1 LRTTVSARGRR
12 GIGAAIAA
20 AALCTGVAAC
30 GSSAPSG
37 TEADP
42 AGLAPAS
49 SVIYLSATVHPEG
62 SLREN
67 AVADL
72 RTFSS
77 AKEPLGQL
85 LQAVTGAAPLGGV
98 SFKREIEPWVGTNAG
113 VFATTSAAL
122 SGAAEAIGGTLTSG
136 LSPEA
141 LLHAAGAGLLKP
153 GADAALVLDTRDLEA
168 ARSFVSKIAS
178 RQGAHQGSYR
188 GVKYDTAA
196 QGATEA
202 IVGKFAVFGDQAGV
216 KAAIDTY
223 LGGPSLKSTSSPY
236 AKLAAR
242 GPAGTLAAIYL
253 NPGGGKAGALL
264 AALPGEP
271 RQVRLSIV
279 PQQHA
284 LALDADLL
292 AASGEAESQAL
303 AATVPATTLVAG
315 LPGNAWLAAGLGE
328 SGRHAARYLALTA
341 GVVELAAKS
350 VLAGFG
356 GPALQRLIAKLS
368 AHGQAVQQLVSSWA
382 GPAAVFAAGSSLLS
396 IQAGL
401 VIQANSASAAR
412 GAVTAIGS
420 LLSGAGA
427 NVSQASVPGAE
438 SALRVTIFGLPV
450 SVYVGA
456 GSRKLVI
463 GLGPESVQGA
473 LSPTSTLSGASLYSS
488 ATSAIGGIKPSVIM
502 DFPMALAL
510 LEGLGLNE
518 NPAVSPVLGKLR
530 SLGTLAGGV
539 QGLGGGVLR
548 LHMVAGLQG

>member
-20 AALCTGVAAC
+20 AALCTCVAAC

-42 AGLAPAS
+42 AGLAPSS
-49 SVIYLSATVHPEG
+49 SVIYLSATVQPEG
-62 SLREN
+62 SLRQN
-67 AVADL
+67 AVTDL
-72 RTFSS
+72 RSFSN

-113 VFATTSAAL
+113 VFATSSAAL

-136 LSPEA
+136 ISPEA

-153 GADAALVLDTRDLEA
+153 GADAALVLDTRDLEG
-168 ARSFVSKIAS
+168 ARAFVSKLAG
-178 RQGAHQGSYR
+178 RQGAHQDSYR
-188 GVKYDTAA
+188 GVKYDTDA

-223 LGGPSLKSTSSPY
+223 LGGPSLKSTGSAY

-253 NPGGGKAGALL
+253 SPGRGKAGALL

-271 RQVRLSIV
+271 KQVRLSIV

-303 AATVPATTLVAG
+303 TATAPATALVAG

-341 GVVELAAKS
+341 TVVELAAKS
-350 VLAGFG
+350 VLASFG
-356 GPALQRLIAKLS
+356 GPALQRLIAKLQEH
-368 AHGQAVQQLVSSWA
+368 AQAVQQLVSSWA

-401 VIQANSASAAR
+401 VIEASSASAAR
-412 GAVTAIGS
+412 GGVAAIGS
-420 LLSGAGA
+420 LLSSAGA
-427 NVSQASVPGAE
+427 NVSKATVPGAE

-456 GSRKLVI
+456 GSGKLVI

-473 LSPTSTLSGASLYSS
+473 LSPTSTLSGASLYGS
-488 ATSAIGGIKPSVIM
+488 ATSSIGGIKPSVIV
-502 DFPMALAL
+502 DFPQALAL
-510 LEGLGLNE
+510 IEGLGLSE
-518 NPAVSPVLGKLR
+518 TPAVAPVLGKLR

-548 LHMVAGLQG
+548 LHVVAGLQG